1 MAPDGTNDQSRSRL
15 RGQLRAVGRRW
26 RMISLLAVATLALSL
41 AFTATQNPTYR
52 ASADMLLSPT
62 TFDVQRGGAALTAE
76 EIATQAQV
84 VTSLPV
90 AEMVQDDLG
99 LSEVPNLDDHVTV
112 EALGSSRV
120 LRVTATSQNPD
131 EAVDL
136 AESVSSQ
143 YLSYRRTN
151 TQRSLTEVASTLTDR
166 QQQLE
171 NRIDLLDREL
181 RRDAGA
187 NTGELEA
194 ERRNLLS
201 QLGQVTAQ
209 LAGLDVTVSAGAGGD
224 VLAEPKT
231 PGAPV
236 SPRPLLTG
244 ILGFLAGL
252 LIGIAVAVL
261 RNRLDEVVHDEEA
274 VQESLGVIPI
284 VGRVPRWK
292 ASRADT
298 RLVTVAR
305 PDSRASQ
312 SFQGISARVRS
323 MLEHVRRERGGGA
336 VVMCTSAEALEGKS
350 VLAANLAV
358 AAARVGMR
366 VVLVDA
372 DLRRSSRGRML
383 PGVDEDAP
391 GLSELLTREGSV
403 SSYLAS
409 GPIENLLVLP
419 SGTPTDNPTELV
431 ASSRLRSVVRELRER
446 ADLVVIDTPPT
457 LWYADSLEMADA
469 ADLILLVTRLNRSRV
484 TAVSSVAERLLQVGG
499 SAVAGVVLDG
509 TGRSS
514 DAKPQAPRRLR
525 KRDQGGAVPP
535 APQETTLRR

>member
-1 MAPDGTNDQSRSRL
+1 VAPDGTNDQTRFRL
-15 RGQLRAVGRRW
+15 RSQLRALGRRW
-26 RMISLLAVATLALSL
+26 KMITLLAVTALALAL
-41 AFTATQNPTYR
+41 ALTAAQAPTYR
-52 ASADMLLSPT
+52 ASADILLSPT

-84 VTSLPV
+84 GTSLPV

-99 LSEVPNLDDHVTV
+99 LTEVPELDDHVTV

-120 LRVTATSQNPD
+120 LRVTATSQNAD
-131 EAVDL
+131 EAFDL
-136 AESVSSQ
+136 ADSVSSQ

-187 NTGELEA
+187 RTGELEA

-224 VLAEPKT
+224 VLTEPKT
-231 PGAPV
+231 PEDPV
-236 SPRPLLTG
+236 SPQPLLTG

-292 ASRADT
+292 ASRGDT

-323 MLEHVRRERGGGA
+323 MLEHVRVERGGGA

-372 DLRRSSRGRML
+372 DLRRSSPGRML

-391 GLSELLTREGSV
+391 GLSELLRGEDSPA
-403 SSYLAS
+403 SYLVS

-419 SGTPTDNPTELV
+419 PGSRTDNPTELV
-431 ASSRLRSVVRELRER
+431 SSPRLRSLLRGLCER
-446 ADLVVIDTPPT
+446 ADLVIIDTPPT
-457 LWYADSLEMADA
+457 LWYADSLEMAHA
-469 ADLILLVTRLNRSRV
+469 ADLILLVARLNHSRV
-484 TAVSSVAERLLQVGG
+484 GAVNAVAERLLHVGG

-514 DAKPQAPRRLR
+514 DAKPQARRAW
-525 KRDQGGAVPP
+525 KRQQGGGPTPP
-535 APQETTLRR
+535 APQETVSRR

>member
-1 MAPDGTNDQSRSRL
+1 VAPDGTNDQTRFRL
-15 RGQLRAVGRRW
+15 RSQLRALGRRW
-26 RMISLLAVATLALSL
+26 KMITLLAVTTLALAL
-41 AFTATQNPTYR
+41 ALTAAQDPTYR
-52 ASADMLLSPT
+52 ASADILLSPT
-62 TFDVQRGGAALTAE
+62 TFDVQRGGATLTAE

-99 LSEVPNLDDHVTV
+99 LTEVPELDDHVTV

-120 LRVTATSQNPD
+120 LRVTATSQNAD
-131 EAVDL
+131 EAFDL
-136 AESVSSQ
+136 ADSVSSQ

-187 NTGELEA
+187 RTGELEA

-224 VLAEPKT
+224 VLTEPKT
-231 PGAPV
+231 PEDPV

-292 ASRADT
+292 ASRGDT

-323 MLEHVRRERGGGA
+323 MLEHVRVERGGGA

-372 DLRRSSRGRML
+372 DLRRSSPGRML

-391 GLSELLTREGSV
+391 GLSELLRGEDSPA
-403 SSYLAS
+403 SYLVS

-419 SGTPTDNPTELV
+419 PGSRTDNPTELV
-431 ASSRLRSVVRELRER
+431 SSPRLRSLLRGLCER
-446 ADLVVIDTPPT
+446 ADLVIIDTPPT
-457 LWYADSLEMADA
+457 LWYADSLEMAHA
-469 ADLILLVTRLNRSRV
+469 ADLILLVARLNHSRV
-484 TAVSSVAERLLQVGG
+484 GAVNAVAERLLHVGG

-514 DAKPQAPRRLR
+514 DANPQARRAW
-525 KRDQGGAVPP
+525 KRQQGGGPTPP
-535 APQETTLRR
+535 APQETVSRR